1 MSITAARINAAIAK
15 AGIPLEIV
23 RGEGYQYFIYDDGKY
38 FETVSVMVCWLK
50 RYSVAEWVNQA
61 GLVYIEIMERLKR

>member
-38 FETVSVMVCWLK
+38 FETVSVYVCYLNTF
-50 RYSVAEWVNQA
+50 SVEEWVNQA
-61 GLVYIEIMERLKR
+61 GQAHVEILERLAH